1 MGTAGDT
8 ENESG
13 AQMGAYPGAQA
24 LDVDEIRFF
33 IDALAG
39 LVGDQ
44 LSIVIHKTGGTPNLQ
59 ALASYFQTGAAMA
72 STHFGVDLDGT
83 VGQFVLLKDGAGG
96 NCCLEVGHDPYW
108 DRFSATYG
116 NLNRCTI
123 SIEHIDP
130 TQDNSATPPQAQLSA
145 SFALVKW
152 LGDTYR
158 IPLDHIKTHASLD
171 PVSRARCPGNYP
183 MDELLTFLQNGGSM
197 VPANWHDDGTT
208 LRAPNGV
215 GVVLGFRTF
224 LLSHNWDAGNVPLAP
239 EQGVQ
244 LLEASNPSLGGGTQ
258 QVFRWSMLGYTAA
271 RGVFMEWIGQELGV
285 VRQQAIT
292 YHDLS
297 KQLKAEVDSL
307 KQQLATVQQP
317 TGLDPAKVATFQ
329 QSIEISLKQAA
340 QAVAQAD
347 ALASKPIS

>member
-1 MGTAGDT
+1 MGAAADT
-8 ENESG
+8 ENEG
-13 AQMGAYPGAQA
+13 GEEMVAYPGAQA
-24 LDVDEIRFF
+24 LYVDESRVF
-33 IDALAG
+33 IDALQG
-39 LVGDQ
+39 LSGDQ
-44 LSIVIHKTGGTPNLQ
+44 LSIVIHKTGGTPNL
-59 ALASYFQTGAAMA
+59 ASLASFFQTGTAEA

-152 LGDTYR
+152 LVDTYR

-224 LLSHNWDAGNVPLAP
+224 LLSHNWDAGNYPLAP

-244 LLEASNPSLGGGTQ
+244 LLEASNQGLGGGSQ
-258 QVFRWSMLGYTAA
+258 QIFRWSMLAYTPDH
-271 RGVFMEWIGQELGV
+271 GVFVEWIGVELAYT
-285 VRQQAIT
+285 RQQLAT
-292 YHDLS
+292 YYPQV
-297 KQLKAEVDSL
+297 KQLQAEVDSL
-307 KQQLATVQQP
+307 KQQLAASQQP
-317 TGLDPAKVATFQ
+317 TGVDPAIVKDRLTAIGLAANNGNAAVQ
-329 QSIEISLKQAA
+329 QLVTQ
-340 QAVAQAD
+340 
-347 ALASKPIS
+347 PF